1 MPSSSDNMIS
11 MQPPHSPS
19 IDQSTLQQSC
29 SIDAE
34 QHQPSRNPA
43 SVPSTNTSPPRQPQY
58 MLHANSNSVPQ
69 QQSYHVWNLNQTSI
83 PYFLLA
89 LYNKRTS
96 TMLITQQ
103 HTQSVC
109 SDPTTQQQAHSA
121 SYDPTGTAQ
130 QQSQFSSGTPTTQQ
144 PQQCYYGQT
153 YQQPPGS
160 PLHMVTIHNSKS
172 IHIEVSQ
179 TTTSDNVHHTSQ
191 STIASMTIDDY
202 FKHQ

>member
-109 SDPTTQQQAHSA
+109 CDPTTQQQAHSA
-121 SYDPTGTAQ
+121 SYESHRHRSTTITILLWHSNHSTTTAMLLWTNVSATTRITFAYGYNTQ
-130 QQSQFSSGTPTTQQ
+130 QQKYSYRGQSNYYQRQRSSYVPKHY
-144 PQQCYYGQT
+144 C
-153 YQQPPGS
+153 
-160 PLHMVTIHNSKS
+160 L
-172 IHIEVSQ
+172 
-179 TTTSDNVHHTSQ
+179 
-191 STIASMTIDDY
+191 DDY
-202 FKHQ
+202 